1 MCTQEGEDQEGKV
14 VRYQTLNHNKRLGWL
29 GVFVA
34 EAGKTS
40 KARGGWGLGVGGR
53 GLGSRLGVGVQQAE
67 VWGPVP
73 DKQRATAVLNSRIPP
88 LLST

>member
-53 GLGSRLGVGVQQAE
+53 GLGSR
-67 VWGPVP
+67 
-73 DKQRATAVLNSRIPP
+73 
-88 LLST
+88 